1 MSTAGQETLN
11 WSRDRRP
18 RSRALSVSW
27 FFLPLTRVKR
37 VRTFIF
43 FGERQLSDKLTV
55 LYCEEVVV
63 GIFIRFSCERKLT
76 LGAFRLY
83 GDVNLEILFSQRM
96 ELALFSFQIHGSL
109 GGEGATAFY
118 SGAKFV
124 GFGLSYEQ
132 EAQSCFPL
140 PLKVIEDL

>member
-18 RSRALSVSW
+18 RSRALPVSW
-27 FFLPLTRVKR
+27 FFVPLTRVKR

-63 GIFIRFSCERKLT
+63 GIFIRFSCERKPT
-76 LGAFRLY
+76 LGAFRRY
-83 GDVNLEILFSQRM
+83 GDVNLFFLAKEWNLLYFLFKSMAAWVGRGRLPSTAEQ
-96 ELALFSFQIHGSL
+96 SL
-109 GGEGATAFY
+109 LVSAYLTNKKLNRAFPY
-118 SGAKFV
+118 
-124 GFGLSYEQ
+124 L
-132 EAQSCFPL
+132 
-140 PLKVIEDL
+140 